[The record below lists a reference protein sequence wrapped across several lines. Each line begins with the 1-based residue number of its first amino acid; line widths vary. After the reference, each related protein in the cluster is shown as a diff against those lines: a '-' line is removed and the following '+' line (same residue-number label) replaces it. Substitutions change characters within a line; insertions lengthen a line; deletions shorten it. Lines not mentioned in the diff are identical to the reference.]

1 MTSMTL
7 DPPLTNPLPPGS
19 ELVAGVDTHKNTHH
33 VAILDLVGR
42 PVADREFR
50 ADGRGYAQIVAFLH
64 AHGDVVRIGV
74 EGTGSYGAGLARA
87 LTTAG
92 LTVIEVA
99 RQDRQARRR
108 RGKSDPLDAHQ
119 AAVAVLSGTDTAIP
133 KSGDGAV
140 ESMRILL
147 AERRSAAK
155 ARAQVMNQIHALLI
169 TAPELVRQAF
179 RALSGQRLVNTLA
192 KTRPGTITSPDPAVV
207 ARQTLRR
214 FAVRHLTMQAEID
227 LIEQQ
232 LEMLVR
238 QVNPT
243 LLSLSGVGPVT
254 AATLLVAA
262 GDNPER
268 LGTRASFA
276 ALAGVAPIPASSG
289 QRTRHRLSRG
299 GNRHA
304 NAALH
309 RIVLLR
315 MRHREPRT
323 MAYFERRR
331 SEQLTVTSC
340 AASND
345 TSRTRSMP
353 LCSIPPPTI
362 PSGAN
367 SEHADKRKASRSA
380 FSPPLSASPTSGSD
394 DSRSALA
401 PTLNSRPERPPSWSR
416 SARHWPLDSNRSIH
430 TTGLDP
436 ACLQAAGSV
445 RRPG

>member
-7 DPPLTNPLPPGS
+7 DPPLTNPLSPAA

-33 VAILDLVGR
+33 VAILDHVGR

-50 ADGRGYAQIVAFLH
+50 ADGRGYTQAIAFLH
-64 AHGDVVRIGV
+64 EHGAVTRVGV
-74 EGTGSYGAGLARA
+74 EGTGSYGAGLSRA
-87 LTTAG
+87 LNAAG
-92 LTVIEVA
+92 LTVVEVA

-119 AAVAVLSGTDTAIP
+119 AAVAVLAGTDTIP

-179 RALSGQRLVNTLA
+179 RPLTGQRLVNTLA
-192 KTRPGTITSPDPAVV
+192 KTRPGTNASADPEIV

-214 FAVRHLTMQAEID
+214 FAVRHLTMQAELD

-232 LEMLVR
+232 LDLLVR

-243 LLSLSGVGPVT
+243 LRSLSGVGPVT

-323 MAYFERRR
+323 TAYFERRR
-331 SEQLTVTSC
+331 AEGLTERDIMRCLKRHIANEVY
-340 AASND
+340 AALLNPATD
-345 TSRTRSMP
+345 NPVGRKLRTRRQAMGIP
-353 LCSIPPPTI
+353 ISILAATLGVPYQRLRRLEIGTRADPELEHRANLALAQLEAPPT
-362 PSGAN
+362 A
-367 SEHADKRKASRSA
+367 
-380 FSPPLSASPTSGSD
+380 
-394 DSRSALA
+394 
-401 PTLNSRPERPPSWSR
+401 
-416 SARHWPLDSNRSIH
+416 
-430 TTGLDP
+430 
-436 ACLQAAGSV
+436 
-445 RRPG
+445 

>member
-1 MTSMTL
+1 MTSMTVAPSPANL
-7 DPPLTNPLPPGS
+7 FSSAGG
-19 ELVAGVDTHKNTHH
+19 LVAGVDTHKNTHH
-33 VAILDLVGR
+33 VAILDHVGR

-50 ADGRGYAQIVAFLH
+50 ADGRGYAQIIAFLRE
-64 AHGDVVRIGV
+64 HGEVDRVGV
-74 EGTGSYGAGLARA
+74 EGTGSYGAGLTRA
-87 LTTAG
+87 LTAAG
-92 LTVIEVA
+92 VSVVEVA
-99 RQDRQARRR
+99 RQDRRARRL

-119 AAVAVLSGTDTAIP
+119 AAVTVLADTNTAIP
-133 KSGDGAV
+133 KTGDGAV

-147 AERRSAAK
+147 GERRSAAK
-155 ARAQVMNQIHALLI
+155 ARAQAMNQIHALLI

-179 RALSGQRLVNTLA
+179 RALSGQRLIRALA
-192 KTRPGTITSPDPAVV
+192 KTRPGTSASADPEVI

-214 FAVRHLTMQAEID
+214 LAVRYLTMQAEID

-232 LEMLVR
+232 LDALIR
-238 QVNPT
+238 QVNPA

-268 LGTRASFA
+268 LATRASFA

-331 SEQLTVTSC
+331 AEQLTDRDIMRCLKRHIANEIYAILLSPATDNPVGRELRARRQEIGVPISVL
-340 AASND
+340 AASLGVPYQ
-345 TSRTRSMP
+345 RLRRLEIGTR
-353 LCSIPPPTI
+353 
-362 PSGAN
+362 
-367 SEHADKRKASRSA
+367 ADPELEQRAT
-380 FSPPLSASPTSGSD
+380 L
-394 DSRSALA
+394 ALA
-401 PTLNSRPERPPSWSR
+401 RLRPPR
-416 SARHWPLDSNRSIH
+416 
-430 TTGLDP
+430 
-436 ACLQAAGSV
+436 AA
-445 RRPG
+445 

>member
-1 MTSMTL
+1 MTSMTVAPAPAN
-7 DPPLTNPLPPGS
+7 PPSPALG
-19 ELVAGVDTHKNTHH
+19 LVAGVDTHKNTHH
-33 VAILDLVGR
+33 VAILDEVGR

-50 ADGRGYAQIVAFLH
+50 ADGRGYAQIIAFLEE
-64 AHGDVVRIGV
+64 HGDVGRVGV
-74 EGTGSYGAGLARA
+74 EGTGSYGAGLSRA
-87 LTTAG
+87 LTAAG
-92 LTVIEVA
+92 MSVVEVA
-99 RQDRQARRR
+99 RQDRQSRRK

-119 AAVAVLSGTDTAIP
+119 AALSVLAGTDTAIP
-133 KSGDGAV
+133 KAGDGAV

-155 ARAQVMNQIHALLI
+155 ARAQVMNQIHALLV
-169 TAPELVRQAF
+169 TAPELVRAAF

-192 KTRPGTITSPDPAVV
+192 KTRPGTGGSFDPEMI
-207 ARQTLRR
+207 ARQTLKRL
-214 FAVRHLTMQAEID
+214 ATRHLAMQAEID

-232 LEMLVR
+232 LDGLVR
-238 QVNPT
+238 QVNPA

-268 LGTRASFA
+268 LRTRATFA

-331 SEQLTVTSC
+331 AEQLTDRDIMRC
-340 AASND
+340 LKRHIANEIYAALLNPATD
-345 TSRTRSMP
+345 NPAGQRLRAIRQRVG
-353 LCSIPPPTI
+353 IPISVLAATLGVPYQRLRRLEIGVRADPDL
-362 PSGAN
+362 
-367 SEHADKRKASRSA
+367 EHRADLALA
-380 FSPPLSASPTSGSD
+380 QLSPPETA
-394 DSRSALA
+394 
-401 PTLNSRPERPPSWSR
+401 
-416 SARHWPLDSNRSIH
+416 
-430 TTGLDP
+430 
-436 ACLQAAGSV
+436 
-445 RRPG
+445 

>member
-1 MTSMTL
+1 MTP
-7 DPPLTNPLPPGS
+7 DAPLTNPLPPPSG
-19 ELVAGVDTHKNTHH
+19 LVAGVDTHKNTHH

-50 ADGRGYAQIVAFLH
+50 ADGRGYAQVIAFLH
-64 AHGDVVRIGV
+64 EHGDVARVGV
-74 EGTGSYGAGLARA
+74 EGTGSYGAGLVRA
-87 LTTAG
+87 LNAAG

-99 RQDRQARRR
+99 RQDRQTRRR

-119 AAVAVLSGTDTAIP
+119 AAVAVLAGTDTAIP

-179 RALSGQRLVNTLA
+179 RHLSGQRLVNTLA
-192 KTRPGTITSPDPAVV
+192 KTRPGTIPSPDPDVV

-214 FAVRHLTMQAEID
+214 FALRYLTMQAEID

-232 LEMLVR
+232 LDFLAR

-323 MAYFERRR
+323 TVYFERRR
-331 SEQLTVTSC
+331 AEQLTDRDIMRCLKRHVANEVY
-340 AASND
+340 AALLNPAKDHPAGHELRARRQAIGTPISVLAQ
-345 TSRTRSMP
+345 SLGVPYQRLRRLEIGTR
-353 LCSIPPPTI
+353 
-362 PSGAN
+362 
-367 SEHADKRKASRSA
+367 ADPELERLATLALDKI
-380 FSPPLSASPTSGSD
+380 SPPQDA
-394 DSRSALA
+394 
-401 PTLNSRPERPPSWSR
+401 
-416 SARHWPLDSNRSIH
+416 
-430 TTGLDP
+430 
-436 ACLQAAGSV
+436 
-445 RRPG
+445 

>member
-1 MTSMTL
+1 MTSMTVAL
-7 DPPLTNPLPPGS
+7 PLTNPPLPA
-19 ELVAGVDTHKNTHH
+19 EALVAGVDTHKDTHH
-33 VAILDLVGR
+33 VAILDHVGR

-50 ADGRGYAQIVAFLH
+50 ADGRGYAQIIAFLRE
-64 AHGDVVRIGV
+64 HGEVDRVGV
-74 EGTGSYGAGLARA
+74 EGTGSYGAGLTRA
-87 LTTAG
+87 LTAAG
-92 LTVIEVA
+92 VSVVEVA
-99 RQDRQARRR
+99 RQDRRARRL

-119 AAVAVLSGTDTAIP
+119 AAVTVLADTNTAIP
-133 KSGDGAV
+133 KTGDGAV

-147 AERRSAAK
+147 GERRSAAK
-155 ARAQVMNQIHALLI
+155 ARAQAMNQIHALLI

-179 RALSGQRLVNTLA
+179 RALSGQRLIRALA
-192 KTRPGTITSPDPAVV
+192 KTRPGTSASADPEVV

-214 FAVRHLTMQAEID
+214 LAVRYLTMQAEID

-232 LEMLVR
+232 LDALIR
-238 QVNPT
+238 QVNPA

-268 LGTRASFA
+268 LATRASFA

-331 SEQLTVTSC
+331 AEQLTDRDIMRCLKRHIANEIYAILLSPATDNPVGRELRARRQEIGVPISVL
-340 AASND
+340 AASLGVPYQ
-345 TSRTRSMP
+345 RLRRLEIGTR
-353 LCSIPPPTI
+353 
-362 PSGAN
+362 
-367 SEHADKRKASRSA
+367 ADPELEQRAT
-380 FSPPLSASPTSGSD
+380 L
-394 DSRSALA
+394 ALA
-401 PTLNSRPERPPSWSR
+401 RLRPPR
-416 SARHWPLDSNRSIH
+416 
-430 TTGLDP
+430 
-436 ACLQAAGSV
+436 AA
-445 RRPG
+445 

>member
-1 MTSMTL
+1 MPSMAVAPAL
-7 DPPLTNPLPPGS
+7 ANPPSSSGG
-19 ELVAGVDTHKNTHH
+19 LVAGIDTHKDTHH
-33 VAILDLVGR
+33 VAILDTVGR

-50 ADGRGYAQIVAFLH
+50 ADGRGYAQIINFLQE
-64 AHGDVVRIGV
+64 HGQVGLVGV
-74 EGTGSYGAGLARA
+74 EGTGSYGAGISRA
-87 LTTAG
+87 LTAAG
-92 LTVIEVA
+92 VTVVEVA

-119 AAVAVLSGTDTAIP
+119 AALTVLAGTDTAIP
-133 KSGDGAV
+133 KSGDGTV
-140 ESMRILL
+140 EALRILV

-155 ARAQVMNQIHALLI
+155 AREQAMNQIHALLI
-169 TAPELVRQAF
+169 TAPEPVRQAF

-192 KTRPGTITSPDPAVV
+192 RTRPGSGRSADPEVI
-207 ARQTLRR
+207 ARQTLKRL
-214 FAVRHLTMQAEID
+214 AARHLAMQAEID
-227 LIEQQ
+227 LVDEQ
-232 LEMLVR
+232 LEALVR

-268 LGTRASFA
+268 LAARAAFA

-323 MAYFERRR
+323 MAYFARRR
-331 SEQLTVTSC
+331 AEGLTDRDIIRCLKRHIANQIYTALLNPATENPVGRELRARRQAIGVPISVL
-340 AASND
+340 AASLAVPYQ
-345 TSRTRSMP
+345 RLRRLEIGTR
-353 LCSIPPPTI
+353 
-362 PSGAN
+362 
-367 SEHADKRKASRSA
+367 ADPELEQRAT
-380 FSPPLSASPTSGSD
+380 L
-394 DSRSALA
+394 ALA
-401 PTLNSRPERPPSWSR
+401 QMTPPV
-416 SARHWPLDSNRSIH
+416 
-430 TTGLDP
+430 
-436 ACLQAAGSV
+436 AA
-445 RRPG
+445 

>member
-7 DPPLTNPLPPGS
+7 DPPLTNLLSPAA

-50 ADGRGYAQIVAFLH
+50 ADGRGYAQVIRFLH
-64 AHGDVVRIGV
+64 EHGDVTRVGV
-74 EGTGSYGAGLARA
+74 EGTGSYGAGLSRA
-87 LTTAG
+87 LNAAG
-92 LTVIEVA
+92 LTVVEVA

-119 AAVAVLSGTDTAIP
+119 AAVAVLAGTDTAIP

-192 KTRPGTITSPDPAVV
+192 RTRPGSEASADPAVV

-214 FAVRHLTMQAEID
+214 FAVRQLTMQAEID

-232 LEMLVR
+232 LDLLVR

-262 GDNPER
+262 GDNPDR
-268 LGTRASFA
+268 LGSRASFA

-299 GNRHA
+299 GDRQA

-309 RIVLLR
+309 QIVLLR
-315 MRHREPRT
+315 IRHREPRT

-331 SEQLTVTSC
+331 AEQLTDRDIMRCLKRHVANEVYAALLNPAADNPAGRELRAHRQAIGIPISVL
-340 AASND
+340 AASLGVPYQ
-345 TSRTRSMP
+345 RLRRLEIGTRADP
-353 LCSIPPPTI
+353 ELERRATI
-362 PSGAN
+362 ALD
-367 SEHADKRKASRSA
+367 AI
-380 FSPPLSASPTSGSD
+380 SPPQTA
-394 DSRSALA
+394 
-401 PTLNSRPERPPSWSR
+401 
-416 SARHWPLDSNRSIH
+416 
-430 TTGLDP
+430 
-436 ACLQAAGSV
+436 
-445 RRPG
+445 

>member
-74 EGTGSYGAGLARA
+74 ERTGSYGAGLARA

-119 AAVAVLSGTDTAIP
+119 AAVAVLAGTDTAIP

-331 SEQLTVTSC
+331 SEQLTDRDIMRCLKRHVANEIY
-340 AASND
+340 AALLNPATDNPVGRELRARRQAKGIPISVLAA
-345 TSRTRSMP
+345 TLGVPYQRLRRLEIGTR
-353 LCSIPPPTI
+353 
-362 PSGAN
+362 
-367 SEHADKRKASRSA
+367 ADPELEARATA
-380 FSPPLSASPTSGSD
+380 ILEQISPPL
-394 DSRSALA
+394 
-401 PTLNSRPERPPSWSR
+401 
-416 SARHWPLDSNRSIH
+416 
-430 TTGLDP
+430 
-436 ACLQAAGSV
+436 AA
-445 RRPG
+445 

>member
-1 MTSMTL
+1 MTSMTVAPSPANL
-7 DPPLTNPLPPGS
+7 FSSAGG
-19 ELVAGVDTHKNTHH
+19 LVAGVDTHKNTHH
-33 VAILDLVGR
+33 VAILDHVGR

-50 ADGRGYAQIVAFLH
+50 ADGRGYAQIIAFLRE
-64 AHGDVVRIGV
+64 HGEVDRVGV
-74 EGTGSYGAGLARA
+74 EGTGSYGAGLTRA
-87 LTTAG
+87 LTAAG
-92 LTVIEVA
+92 VSVVEVA
-99 RQDRQARRR
+99 RQDRRARRL

-119 AAVAVLSGTDTAIP
+119 AAVTVLADTNTAIP
-133 KSGDGAV
+133 KTGDGAV

-147 AERRSAAK
+147 GERRSAAK
-155 ARAQVMNQIHALLI
+155 ARAQAMNQIHALLI

-179 RALSGQRLVNTLA
+179 RALSGQRLIRALA
-192 KTRPGTITSPDPAVV
+192 KTRPGTSASADPEVV

-214 FAVRHLTMQAEID
+214 LAVRYLTMQAEID

-232 LEMLVR
+232 LDALIR
-238 QVNPT
+238 QVNPA

-268 LGTRASFA
+268 LATRASFA

-299 GNRHA
+299 GNRRA

-331 SEQLTVTSC
+331 AEQLTDRDIMRCLKRHIANEIYAILLSPATDNPVGRELRARRQEIGVPISVL
-340 AASND
+340 AASLGVPYQ
-345 TSRTRSMP
+345 RLRRLEIGTR
-353 LCSIPPPTI
+353 
-362 PSGAN
+362 
-367 SEHADKRKASRSA
+367 ADPELEQRAT
-380 FSPPLSASPTSGSD
+380 L
-394 DSRSALA
+394 ALA
-401 PTLNSRPERPPSWSR
+401 RLRPPR
-416 SARHWPLDSNRSIH
+416 
-430 TTGLDP
+430 
-436 ACLQAAGSV
+436 AA
-445 RRPG
+445 

>member
-1 MTSMTL
+1 MTSMTVAPSPANL
-7 DPPLTNPLPPGS
+7 FSSAGG
-19 ELVAGVDTHKNTHH
+19 LVAGVDTHKNTHH
-33 VAILDLVGR
+33 VAILDHVGR

-50 ADGRGYAQIVAFLH
+50 ADGRGYAQIIAFLRE
-64 AHGDVVRIGV
+64 HGEVDRVGV
-74 EGTGSYGAGLARA
+74 EGTGSYGAGLTRA
-87 LTTAG
+87 LTAAG
-92 LTVIEVA
+92 VSVVEVA
-99 RQDRQARRR
+99 RQDRRARRL

-119 AAVAVLSGTDTAIP
+119 AAVTVLADTNTAIP
-133 KSGDGAV
+133 KTGDGAV

-147 AERRSAAK
+147 GERRSAAK
-155 ARAQVMNQIHALLI
+155 ARAQAMNQIHALLI

-179 RALSGQRLVNTLA
+179 RALSGQRLIRALA
-192 KTRPGTITSPDPAVV
+192 KTRPGTSASADPEVV

-214 FAVRHLTMQAEID
+214 LAVRYLTMQAEID

-232 LEMLVR
+232 LDALIR
-238 QVNPT
+238 QVNPA

-268 LGTRASFA
+268 LATRASFA

-331 SEQLTVTSC
+331 AEQLTDRDIMRCLKRHIANEIYAILLSPATDNPVGRELRARRQEIGVPISVL
-340 AASND
+340 AASLGVPYQ
-345 TSRTRSMP
+345 RLRRLEIGTR
-353 LCSIPPPTI
+353 
-362 PSGAN
+362 
-367 SEHADKRKASRSA
+367 ADPELEQRAT
-380 FSPPLSASPTSGSD
+380 L
-394 DSRSALA
+394 ALA
-401 PTLNSRPERPPSWSR
+401 RLRPPR
-416 SARHWPLDSNRSIH
+416 
-430 TTGLDP
+430 
-436 ACLQAAGSV
+436 AA
-445 RRPG
+445 

>member
-1 MTSMTL
+1 MTSMTVAPSPANL
-7 DPPLTNPLPPGS
+7 FSSAGG
-19 ELVAGVDTHKNTHH
+19 LVAGVDTHKNTHH
-33 VAILDLVGR
+33 VAILDHVGR

-50 ADGRGYAQIVAFLH
+50 ADGRGYAQIIAFLRE
-64 AHGDVVRIGV
+64 HGEVDRVGV
-74 EGTGSYGAGLARA
+74 EGTGSYGD
-87 LTTAG
+87 G
-92 LTVIEVA
+92 LTRTLTAAGVSVVEVA
-99 RQDRQARRR
+99 RQDRRARRL

-119 AAVAVLSGTDTAIP
+119 AAVTVLADTNTAIP
-133 KSGDGAV
+133 KTGDGAV

-147 AERRSAAK
+147 GERRSAAK
-155 ARAQVMNQIHALLI
+155 ARAQAMNQIHALLI

-179 RALSGQRLVNTLA
+179 RALSGQRLIRALA
-192 KTRPGTITSPDPAVV
+192 KTRPGTSASADPEVV

-214 FAVRHLTMQAEID
+214 LAVRYLTMQAEID

-232 LEMLVR
+232 LDALIR
-238 QVNPT
+238 QVNPA

-268 LGTRASFA
+268 LATRASFA

-331 SEQLTVTSC
+331 AEQLTDRDIMRCLKRHIANEIYAILLSPATDNPVGRELRARRQEIGVPISVL
-340 AASND
+340 AASLGVPYQ
-345 TSRTRSMP
+345 RLRRLEIGTR
-353 LCSIPPPTI
+353 
-362 PSGAN
+362 
-367 SEHADKRKASRSA
+367 ADPELEQRAT
-380 FSPPLSASPTSGSD
+380 L
-394 DSRSALA
+394 ALA
-401 PTLNSRPERPPSWSR
+401 RLRPPR
-416 SARHWPLDSNRSIH
+416 
-430 TTGLDP
+430 
-436 ACLQAAGSV
+436 AA
-445 RRPG
+445 

>member
-1 MTSMTL
+1 MTSMTVAPSPANL
-7 DPPLTNPLPPGS
+7 FSSAGG
-19 ELVAGVDTHKNTHH
+19 LVAGVDTHKNTHH
-33 VAILDLVGR
+33 VAILDHVGR

-50 ADGRGYAQIVAFLH
+50 ADGRGYAQIIAFLRE
-64 AHGDVVRIGV
+64 HGEVDRVGV
-74 EGTGSYGAGLARA
+74 EGTGSYGAGLTRA
-87 LTTAG
+87 LTAAG
-92 LTVIEVA
+92 VSVVEVA
-99 RQDRQARRR
+99 RQDRRARRL
-108 RGKSDPLDAHQ
+108 RGKSDPLDAYQ
-119 AAVAVLSGTDTAIP
+119 AAVTVLADTNTAIP
-133 KSGDGAV
+133 KTGDGAV

-147 AERRSAAK
+147 GERRSAAK
-155 ARAQVMNQIHALLI
+155 ARAQAMNQIHALLI

-179 RALSGQRLVNTLA
+179 RALSGQRLIRALA
-192 KTRPGTITSPDPAVV
+192 KTRPGTSASADPEVV

-214 FAVRHLTMQAEID
+214 LAVRYLTMQAEID

-232 LEMLVR
+232 LDALIR
-238 QVNPT
+238 QVNPA

-268 LGTRASFA
+268 LATRASFA

-331 SEQLTVTSC
+331 AEQLTDRDIMRCLKRHIANEIYAILLSPATDNPVGRELRARRQEIGVPISVL
-340 AASND
+340 AASLGVPYQ
-345 TSRTRSMP
+345 RLRRLEIGTR
-353 LCSIPPPTI
+353 
-362 PSGAN
+362 
-367 SEHADKRKASRSA
+367 ADPELEQRAT
-380 FSPPLSASPTSGSD
+380 L
-394 DSRSALA
+394 ALA
-401 PTLNSRPERPPSWSR
+401 RLRPPR
-416 SARHWPLDSNRSIH
+416 
-430 TTGLDP
+430 
-436 ACLQAAGSV
+436 AA
-445 RRPG
+445 

>member
-1 MTSMTL
+1 MTSMTVVS
-7 DPPLTNPLPPGS
+7 PLANPRSPAVA
-19 ELVAGVDTHKNTHH
+19 LVAGVDTHKDTHH
-33 VAILDLVGR
+33 VAILDHVGR

-50 ADGRGYAQIVAFLH
+50 ADGRGYARIIAFLRQ
-64 AHGDVVRIGV
+64 HGDVDRVGV
-74 EGTGSYGAGLARA
+74 EGTGSYGAGLSRA
-87 LTTAG
+87 LTAAG
-92 LTVIEVA
+92 LTVVEVA

-119 AAVAVLSGTDTAIP
+119 AAVTVLAGTDTAIP
-133 KSGDGAV
+133 KAGDGAV
-140 ESMRILL
+140 ESLRILIG
-147 AERRSAAK
+147 ERRSAAK

-192 KTRPGTITSPDPAVV
+192 KTRPGTSGSADPEVI
-207 ARQTLRR
+207 ARQTLKRL
-214 FAVRHLTMQAEID
+214 AVRHLTMQAEID

-232 LEMLVR
+232 LDALVR
-238 QVNPT
+238 LVNPT

-268 LGTRASFA
+268 LATRAGFA

-331 SEQLTVTSC
+331 AEGLTDRDIMRCLKRHVANEVYAALLNPATDNPAGHELRAHRQRIGIPISVLAATLGVPYQRLRRLEIGTRADPELEQRATHALAHIS
-340 AASND
+340 
-345 TSRTRSMP
+345 
-353 LCSIPPPTI
+353 PPPD
-362 PSGAN
+362 A
-367 SEHADKRKASRSA
+367 
-380 FSPPLSASPTSGSD
+380 
-394 DSRSALA
+394 
-401 PTLNSRPERPPSWSR
+401 
-416 SARHWPLDSNRSIH
+416 
-430 TTGLDP
+430 
-436 ACLQAAGSV
+436 
-445 RRPG
+445 